1 MRRTHRVRF
10 ALITLSVL
18 IGVVLVPSSAYASEG
33 AGEHEKCIADIAAKV
48 QKKEIS
54 DAEAEKETTDCF
66 SAPSPI
72 VPATNELIW
81 GSAAFLLVAV
91 GLMKFGFPAVKKG
104 IAGREEKIRGDLAS
118 AESSMQEAANKSA
131 EFDAKM
137 ADAKN
142 EAAKII
148 DEAKEQALLVKAD
161 LIKKAESEA
170 ASIREK
176 ANNDA
181 KSTAS
186 RAMDDIQNQVASLSV
201 DLAEKLVKKNLDR
214 DTQIALVNSYIEELS
229 KN

>member
-131 EFDAKM
+131 EFDAKL

-161 LIKKAESEA
+161 
-170 ASIREK
+170 
-176 ANNDA
+176 NDA